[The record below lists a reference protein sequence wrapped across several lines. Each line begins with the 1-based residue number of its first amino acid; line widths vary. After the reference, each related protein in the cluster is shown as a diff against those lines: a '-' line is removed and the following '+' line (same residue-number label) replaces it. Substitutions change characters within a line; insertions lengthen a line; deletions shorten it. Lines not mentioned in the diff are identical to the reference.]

1 MGQPSNEFEP
11 YTQNGGVSPTLLSR
25 MGTGGNQ
32 IPIVH
37 CYDTQRRSDVCREV
51 KGNISPT
58 LLGMCGTGGGNVPM
72 IHKATGALNC
82 MHDQQA
88 VMTNKTV
95 RRLTCLEC
103 ERLMGLPDYWTDVE
117 FNGKPAPDSKR
128 YKAIGNGMA
137 VPCSTFILKRIVE
150 VADNGKS

>member
-1 MGQPSNEFEP
+1 
-11 YTQNGGVSPTLLSR
+11 
-25 MGTGGNQ
+25 
-32 IPIVH
+32 
-37 CYDTQRRSDVCREV
+37 
-51 KGNISPT
+51 
-58 LLGMCGTGGGNVPM
+58 M
-72 IHKATGALNC
+72 IHKAIGFMPQMKAESMTPMIEKSPCLVNGTNPGWHNGVYCVGNGQLHQTELSDKAGALNC

-95 RRLTCLEC
+95 RRLTPLEA

-117 FNGKPAPDSKR
+117 INGKPAPDSKR

-137 VPCSTFILKRIVE
+137 VPCSDFILKRIVE